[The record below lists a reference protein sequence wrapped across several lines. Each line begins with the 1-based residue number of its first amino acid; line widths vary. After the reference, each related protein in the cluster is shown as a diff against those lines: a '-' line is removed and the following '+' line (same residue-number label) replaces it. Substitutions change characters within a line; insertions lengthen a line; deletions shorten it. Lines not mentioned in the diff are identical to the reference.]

1 MSAPPVDVRD
11 LTRNFGRRTALDR
24 ATLRVEPG
32 RIVGLVG
39 PNGSGKTTLLRALA
53 GLLRPTSGSVRAFG
67 LDPWRERPEVMRR
80 ARFAFAPPALFE
92 GLTAREHLRHVGDL
106 GASPGERHS
115 PAALEAALERVGLLE
130 RADDRVGA
138 FSFGM
143 RQRLGLALATLPVPE
158 LLVLDEPT
166 DGLDPLAILELRG
179 VLERLRDELGVAVL
193 LSSHLLIEI
202 DRLVDE
208 LLVLAEGRTRFAGS
222 PAELHA
228 GSERLRLEVDDP
240 TRAAELLRAD
250 GVTVEITEDGALL
263 APIGALT
270 LDEAARL
277 LSGAGLHLQT
287 FSVTRPSLEALLLER
302 LRAPEAQAEARP

>member
-1 MSAPPVDVRD
+1 MSSPPVDVRD
-11 LTRNFGRRTALDR
+11 LTRRFGARVALER
-24 ATLRVEPG
+24 ATLLVEPG

-39 PNGSGKTTLLRALA
+39 PNGSGKTTLLKTLA
-53 GLLRPTSGSVRAFG
+53 GFLRPTSGSARAFG
-67 LDPWRERPEVMRR
+67 LDPWRERAEVMRR

-92 GLTAREHLRHVGDL
+92 SLTAREHLRHLGDL
-106 GASPGERHS
+106 GLPRSGRHTPS
-115 PAALEAALERVGLLE
+115 DLEAALERVGLLE
-130 RADDRVGA
+130 RAEDRVGT

-208 LLVLAEGRTRFAGS
+208 LLVLSEGRTRFSGS
-222 PAELHA
+222 PAELRA
-228 GSERLRLEVDDP
+228 GSARLRLEVDDP
-240 TRAAELLRAD
+240 ARAVAVLREAGIEVERAD
-250 GVTVEITEDGALL
+250 DGALL
-263 APIGALT
+263 APETALT
-270 LDEAARL
+270 LEEASGL
-277 LSGAGLHLQT
+277 LQPAGLRLDS
-287 FSVTRPSLEALLLER
+287 FAVTRPSLEALLL
-302 LRAPEAQAEARP
+302 LKLSAPAPESAS